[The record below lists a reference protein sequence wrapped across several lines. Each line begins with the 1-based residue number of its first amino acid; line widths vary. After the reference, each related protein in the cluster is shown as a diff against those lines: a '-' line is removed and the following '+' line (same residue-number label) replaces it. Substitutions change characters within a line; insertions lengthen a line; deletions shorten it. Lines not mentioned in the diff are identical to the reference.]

1 LFFFHHVRAV
11 AATTPWLDVSGRG
24 VLART
29 DIADPRLLHQLEA
42 RQALTAWPL
51 AARANDVPVIEGL

>member
-11 AATTPWLDVSGRG
+11 AATTPWLDVSGTG

-42 RQALTAWPL
+42 RQALTA
-51 AARANDVPVIEGL
+51 